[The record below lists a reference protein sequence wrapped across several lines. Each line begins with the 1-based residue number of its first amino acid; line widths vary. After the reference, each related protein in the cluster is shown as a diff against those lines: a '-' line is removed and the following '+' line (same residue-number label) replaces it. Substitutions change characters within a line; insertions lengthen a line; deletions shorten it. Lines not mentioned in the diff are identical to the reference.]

1 LKLELICTAIIE
13 LRIGVTRSCGWLI
26 MRSEKVI
33 KSRRS
38 RDKNVEKTVSSKKP
52 TSKKLAKGER
62 ENARTRNEI
71 VGIMNRPKSTRT
83 LGNRDAAAF
92 SGPRPKNRSG
102 ELSGDLQALPEVE
115 HLDSENLLELIEEG
129 NAFEANVLT
138 GVEDAED
145 NEGKEVHTHEV
156 PEDDV
161 PGEYLDQD

>member
-1 LKLELICTAIIE
+1 
-13 LRIGVTRSCGWLI
+13 
-26 MRSEKVI
+26 MI

-38 RDKNVEKTVSSKKP
+38 RAKNVEKTVSSKKP

-62 ENARTRNEI
+62 ENARTRKEI
-71 VGIMNRPKSTRT
+71 AGIRNRPKSPRTR
-83 LGNRDAAAF
+83 GQGEAAPF
-92 SGPRPKNRSG
+92 TRQRTRNHSG
-102 ELSGDLQALPEVE
+102 ELSGDLQGLPEIE

-138 GVEDAED
+138 GIEDAED
-145 NEGKEVHTHEV
+145 NEGKDVHTHEV

>member
-1 LKLELICTAIIE
+1 
-13 LRIGVTRSCGWLI
+13 
-26 MRSEKVI
+26 MF
-33 KSRRS
+33 KSQRS
-38 RDKNVEKTVSSKKP
+38 RNKNVEKTVRSKQPISNKF
-52 TSKKLAKGER
+52 AKGER
-62 ENARTRNEI
+62 EKCPHQKGN
-71 VGIMNRPKSTRT
+71 
-83 LGNRDAAAF
+83 LGHQQRDRRGLAQPRGGERDAAAF
-92 SGPRPKNRSG
+92 SGPRTTHRSG

>member
-1 LKLELICTAIIE
+1 
-13 LRIGVTRSCGWLI
+13 
-26 MRSEKVI
+26 MI

-62 ENARTRNEI
+62 ENARTRKEI
-71 VGIMNRPKSTRT
+71 AGIRNRPKSTRT
-83 LGNRDAAAF
+83 RAQGDAAAF
-92 SGPRPKNRSG
+92 SGPRTKNRSG

-138 GVEDAED
+138 GVQDAED

>member
-1 LKLELICTAIIE
+1 MFKSQ
-13 LRIGVTRSCGWLI
+13 RSCN
-26 MRSEKVI
+26 
-33 KSRRS
+33 
-38 RDKNVEKTVSSKKP
+38 KNVEKTVRSKQPISNKF
-52 TSKKLAKGER
+52 AKGEK
-62 ENARTRNEI
+62 ENARTRKEI
-71 VGIMNRPKSTRT
+71 AGIRNGPKSTRT
-83 LGNRDAAAF
+83 RGQGDAAAF
-92 SGPRPKNRSG
+92 SGPRTKNRSG

-145 NEGKEVHTHEV
+145 NEGKDVHTHEV

>member
-1 LKLELICTAIIE
+1 MT
-13 LRIGVTRSCGWLI
+13 
-26 MRSEKVI
+26 

-38 RDKNVEKTVSSKKP
+38 RNKNVKEAVTSKKP

-62 ENARTRNEI
+62 ENARTRKEI
-71 VGIMNRPKSTRT
+71 AGIRNGTKSTRT
-83 LGNRDAAAF
+83 RGQVEAAAF
-92 SGPRPKNRSG
+92 REQRTKNHSG
-102 ELSGDLQALPEVE
+102 ELSGDLQGLPEVE
-115 HLDSENLLELIEEG
+115 HLDSENLRELIEEG

>member
-1 LKLELICTAIIE
+1 MT
-13 LRIGVTRSCGWLI
+13 
-26 MRSEKVI
+26 

-38 RDKNVEKTVSSKKP
+38 RNKNVKEAVTSKKP

-62 ENARTRNEI
+62 ENVRTREEI
-71 VGIMNRPKSTRT
+71 AGIRNGTKSTRT
-83 LGNRDAAAF
+83 RGQGEAAAF
-92 SGPRPKNRSG
+92 TGQGTKIHSG
-102 ELSGDLQALPEVE
+102 ELSGDLQGVPEVE
-115 HLDSENLLELIEEG
+115 HLDSENLRELIEEG

-156 PEDDV
+156 PADDV

>member
-1 LKLELICTAIIE
+1 
-13 LRIGVTRSCGWLI
+13 
-26 MRSEKVI
+26 MI

-62 ENARTRNEI
+62 ENARIRKEIAGIRNT
-71 VGIMNRPKSTRT
+71 PKSTRT
-83 LGNRDAAAF
+83 RGEEDAAAF
-92 SGPRPKNRSG
+92 SGPRTKERSG
-102 ELSGDLQALPEVE
+102 ELSGDLQGLPEVE
-115 HLDSENLLELIEEG
+115 QLDSENLHELIEEG
-129 NAFEANVLT
+129 NAFEANVLA
-138 GVEDAED
+138 GVQDAEE

>member
-1 LKLELICTAIIE
+1 
-13 LRIGVTRSCGWLI
+13 
-26 MRSEKVI
+26 MI

-52 TSKKLAKGER
+52 TSKKLSKGER
-62 ENARTRNEI
+62 ENARTRKDI
-71 VGIMNRPKSTRT
+71 AGIRNGPKSPRTRWQ
-83 LGNRDAAAF
+83 GEAAPF
-92 SGPRPKNRSG
+92 TRQRTRNHSG
-102 ELSGDLQALPEVE
+102 ELSGDLQGLPEIE

-145 NEGKEVHTHEV
+145 NEGKEVHTHEI

>member
-1 LKLELICTAIIE
+1 
-13 LRIGVTRSCGWLI
+13 
-26 MRSEKVI
+26 MI

-62 ENARTRNEI
+62 ENARTRKEI
-71 VGIMNRPKSTRT
+71 AGIRNMPKSTRT
-83 LGNRDAAAF
+83 RGQGDAAAF
-92 SGPRPKNRSG
+92 SGPRTKNRSG
-102 ELSGDLQALPEVE
+102 ELSGDLQALPAVE

-138 GVEDAED
+138 GVQDAED

>member
-1 LKLELICTAIIE
+1 
-13 LRIGVTRSCGWLI
+13 
-26 MRSEKVI
+26 MF
-33 KSRRS
+33 KSQRS
-38 RDKNVEKTVSSKKP
+38 RNKNVEKTVRSKQP
-52 TSKKLAKGER
+52 ISDRFAKGEK
-62 ENARTRNEI
+62 ENARTRKQI
-71 VGIMNRPKSTRT
+71 AGIRNASKSPRTR
-83 LGNRDAAAF
+83 GERDAAAF
-92 SGPRPKNRSG
+92 SGPRTTHRSG